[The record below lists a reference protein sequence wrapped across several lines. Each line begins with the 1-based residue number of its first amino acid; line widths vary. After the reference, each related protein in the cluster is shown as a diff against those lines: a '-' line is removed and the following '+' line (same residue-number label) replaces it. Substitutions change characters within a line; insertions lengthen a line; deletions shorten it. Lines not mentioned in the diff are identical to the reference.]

1 MRVVMAPL
9 VLLSALVFWQG
20 SSLDTAGSHTAGF
33 NTAELDKARD
43 AQNRGAL
50 ERLASQVSGPAD
62 KSPNDAQAQYR
73 LALAQSYVAEVAM
86 ETGDKNAAR
95 AAAET
100 GIKAAERATML
111 KPEVA
116 EYHRILGTLCGQVIP
131 ANLLVGLRYGHC
143 AQDEVTKAVQLDP
156 KAPANYVSRGV
167 GNYYLPASL
176 GGGIDAAIKDFQK
189 AIELDPRRAEAHL
202 WLGLALR
209 KADRNAEA
217 RKELQR
223 AVDLDPAR
231 AWAKQQL
238 AKTPEK

>member
-1 MRVVMAPL
+1 MTGPPL
-9 VLLSALVFWQG
+9 LFLALFFWQG
-20 SSLDTAGSHTAGF
+20 AFNTAGF

-50 ERLASQVSGPAD
+50 ERLASQLSGPAD
-62 KSPNDAQAQYR
+62 KLPNDVQAQYR

-100 GIKAAERATML
+100 GIKAAERATAL

-131 ANLLVGLRYGHC
+131 ANVLVGLRYGHC
-143 AQDEVTKAVQLDP
+143 AQDEVNKAVQLDS

-176 GGGIDAAIKDFQK
+176 GGGVDAAIKDFQK
-189 AIELDPRRAEAHL
+189 AIELDPRSADARLSAEAHL

-209 KADRNAEA
+209 KANRNPEA

>member
-1 MRVVMAPL
+1 MAGPL
-9 VLLSALVFWQG
+9 VLLSALMFWQG
-20 SSLDTAGSHTAGF
+20 APGTSGF
-33 NTAELDKARD
+33 NAAELDKALD

-50 ERLASQVSGPAD
+50 ERLASQLSGSAD
-62 KSPNDAQAQYR
+62 KLPNDAQAQYR
-73 LALAQSYVAEVAM
+73 MALAQSYVAEVAM

-100 GIKAAERATML
+100 GIKGAERATTL

-131 ANLLVGLRYGHC
+131 ANVLVGMRYGHC
-143 AQDEVTKAVQLDP
+143 AQDEVIKAVQLDP

-176 GGGIDAAIKDFQK
+176 GGGADIAIKDFQK
-189 AIELDPRRAEAHL
+189 AIELDPRSTDARLSAEAHL

-209 KADRNAEA
+209 KANRNAEA
-217 RKELQR
+217 HKELQK

-231 AWAKQQL
+231 IWARKQL

>member
-1 MRVVMAPL
+1 MAAPIL
-9 VLLSALVFWQG
+9 LLSTLVFWQG
-20 SSLDTAGSHTAGF
+20 GAF
-33 NTAELDKARD
+33 NPAELDRARD

-50 ERLASQVSGPAD
+50 ERLASQLSGPAD
-62 KSPNDAQAQYR
+62 KMPNDAQAQYR

-100 GIKAAERATML
+100 GIKAAERATAL
-111 KPEVA
+111 KPDVA

-131 ANLLVGLRYGHC
+131 ANVLVGLRYGHC
-143 AQDEVTKAVQLDP
+143 AQDEVLKAVQLDP
-156 KAPANYVSRGV
+156 KAAANYVSRGV

-176 GGGIDAAIKDFQK
+176 GGGFDVAIKDFQK
-189 AIELDPRRAEAHL
+189 AIELDPRSADAHL

-209 KADRNAEA
+209 KANREGEA
-217 RKELQR
+217 HKELQK
-223 AVDLDPAR
+223 AVDLNPAR

-238 AKTPEK
+238 AKTPGK